1 MFCQCDVDIP
11 FHVSSATAPD
21 HPNTRSLLR
30 SYSGTHT
37 NTLVGLDYM
46 DIVKRGSTSY
56 DSDYF
61 DLFTRSGKG
70 IYLLF
75 LLSLLVS
82 FLN

>member
-1 MFCQCDVDIP
+1 
-11 FHVSSATAPD
+11 
-21 HPNTRSLLR
+21 
-30 SYSGTHT
+30 
-37 NTLVGLDYM
+37 M